1 MAIMNTHLDWREFPF
16 LDVEVSPNIVPR
28 CLESRNLMESLKM
41 VTCCQNHCMNMWN

>member
-28 CLESRNLMESLKM
+28 CLESRNLMESLSSSSFADA
-41 VTCCQNHCMNMWN
+41 VRA